1 MSQVEEIRQRL
12 LARRDE
18 LASRANLTDAD
29 LRHERD
35 PLSADFEEQATQRE
49 NEDVLRGIGLA
60 AKAELRHERDPL
72 SADFEE
78 QATQRENEDVL
89 RGIGLAAKAEL
100 QDVNR
105 ALARL
110 ERGEYFDCETCGKP
124 IATARLEALPETTR
138 CARCAAAT

>member
-1 MSQVEEIRQRL
+1 MSDVDDIRRRL
-12 LARRDE
+12 VARRDE
-18 LASRANLTDAD
+18 LAHRANLTDAD
-29 LRHERD
+29 
-35 PLSADFEEQATQRE
+35 
-49 NEDVLRGIGLA
+49 
-60 AKAELRHERDPL
+60 LRHERDPL

-110 ERGEYFDCETCGKP
+110 ERGEYFDCEICSEP
-124 IATARLEALPETTR
+124 IAAARLEALPETTR
-138 CARCAAAT
+138 CARCAASI